1 MKCGE
6 TAGGA
11 GAVRP
16 RLDRFL
22 ATGRTRAGRPQ
33 AQLGADAKTLHTVTG
48 LLVACPITSRR
59 KGYPFEVAVEAES
72 VSGVI
77 LADHLKS
84 LDRRQR
90 NVTRIGRADPET
102 MDAVVKLIGK
112 LLGTG

>member
-1 MKCGE
+1 MR
-6 TAGGA
+6 
-11 GAVRP
+11 RP
-16 RLDRFL
+16 AAPERGDLVWIDFSPQ
-22 ATGRTRAGRPQ
+22 AGREQVGRRPG
-33 AQLGADAKTLHTVTG
+33 LVLTPRPYNTVTG
-48 LLVACPITSRR
+48 RLVACPITSRR

-72 VSGVI
+72 VNGVI

-84 LDRRQR
+84 LDWRQR